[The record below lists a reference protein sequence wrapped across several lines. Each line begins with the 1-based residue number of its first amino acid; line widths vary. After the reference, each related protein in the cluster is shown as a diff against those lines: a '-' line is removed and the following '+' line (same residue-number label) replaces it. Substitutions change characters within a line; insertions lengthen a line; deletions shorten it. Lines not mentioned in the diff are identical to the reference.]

1 MKNTLMLGAA
11 VSVALTFSND
21 GRAHGYVI
29 ESVPSRNQHVA
40 QPLKT
45 VRVEFSIKA
54 DAKYSTLSLQAEDGS
69 LLARKTQPQAS
80 RYFDMQT
87 PQLQPGRYH
96 LVYAILSPDGDML
109 HGTIN
114 FVVDG

>member
-1 MKNTLMLGAA
+1 MKNTLMFGAA
-11 VSVALTFSND
+11 VSVALTFSSD
-21 GRAHGYVI
+21 ARAHGYVI
-29 ESVPSRNQHVA
+29 ESVPSRNQHVV

-54 DAKYSTLSLQAEDGS
+54 DARYSTLSLQADDGS
-69 LLARKTQPQAS
+69 LLARKTQPEAS
-80 RYFDMQT
+80 RYFDMKA

-109 HGTIN
+109 RGTIN